1 MCHFCEWVC
10 LAVNHLMMC
19 LSVGGIVSGDELMAV
34 NGKILLDASL
44 SEGQNSLTRAWNSGG
59 VGLRFLIRSKCLL
72 ELVILSLMCAFSMCK
87 LKPMFLPLGLD
98 WCGDCCFPSK
108 GIWRRSVSI
117 PHNEITAQMSILY
130 VIPMHIWSISVPLT
144 EATVWQCGLW
154 VSLCACV
161 CSPKSASVSPT
172 LNRAVFEGSATLYR
186 HGYLLQH

>member
-1 MCHFCEWVC
+1 M
-10 LAVNHLMMC
+10 
-19 LSVGGIVSGDELMAV
+19 SVSGSEPADDVSVCRWHCFRGWTHGREWENPTRCLPERGAKLSDSSLEQWR
-34 NGKILLDASL
+34 GRIFFKKIQML
-44 SEGQNSLTRAWNSGG
+44 AWACYF
-59 VGLRFLIRSKCLL
+59 VT
-72 ELVILSLMCAFSMCK
+72 LMCAFSMCK
-87 LKPMFLPLGLD
+87 LKPMFFPLGLD

-117 PHNEITAQMSILY
+117 PHNEITAQMSIFD
-130 VIPMHIWSISVPLT
+130 VIPMHIWSISVRLP

>member
-1 MCHFCEWVC
+1 MSVSGSEPSDDVSVC
-10 LAVNHLMMC
+10 RWHCFRGWTHGRERENPTRC
-19 LSVGGIVSGDELMAV
+19 LSDRGAELSDSSLEQWR
-34 NGKILLDASL
+34 GRTHILK
-44 SEGQNSLTRAWNSGG
+44 
-59 VGLRFLIRSKCLL
+59 RFKCLL

-108 GIWRRSVSI
+108 GIWRRSVST

-130 VIPMHIWSISVPLT
+130 VIPMHICVSVPLT

>member
-1 MCHFCEWVC
+1 
-10 LAVNHLMMC
+10 MMC
-19 LSVGGIVSGDELMAV
+19 LSIGGIVSGDELMAV

-59 VGLRFLIRSKCLL
+59 VGLRFLKKIRTLAWACYF
-72 ELVILSLMCAFSMCK
+72 VTLMCAFSMCK

-117 PHNEITAQMSILY
+117 SYNEITAQMSIFY
-130 VIPMHIWSISVPLT
+130 VIPMHIWSIS
-144 EATVWQCGLW
+144 EATVWQRGLW

-172 LNRAVFEGSATLYR
+172 LNRAVFKGSATLYR